1 VSKLARSLSLAA
13 VLAALLAACAVGP
26 DYHPASAP
34 DVSARNLDAGHFVPA
49 APPVGWWQQ
58 FPDPLLTS
66 LEQRALVAN
75 LDVAIA
81 IEHVHAARAAFT
93 EANLDFAPHV
103 PLEAQYARSTEQEPG
118 FVPNRIAIDSYTT
131 GFDASWE
138 IDLFGH
144 VRRSAQAAGARLGA
158 QQATLADTQVSI
170 EAEVARNYFEL
181 RGAQRQL
188 AVAGDN
194 IANQREALR
203 LTQIRYDAG
212 RVTELDVD
220 SALSRLKATEA
231 TVPLLEAAE
240 KRAGYRLAVL
250 LARTPGELDAELT
263 AASIP
268 AWTDPLPV
276 GDVTDLLRRRP
287 DVRIAE
293 RNLAAAT
300 AQVGVATADLFPRV
314 TVTGF
319 VGFLTGD
326 GAQLGAGSSR
336 AWAVSPTLTWPALD
350 FASAHA
356 RLRAAKAESAGT
368 LDAYQETVLGAIEDF
383 ENACVNYSRQIQRL
397 SSVVEQADASRRAA
411 KMAEIQYREGQI
423 NFLVLLDAQRTELEA
438 EDQVAQ
444 AETAVNTGA
453 VAVYKALGGVP
464 AAPAQ
469 APTVAAAGR

>member
-1 VSKLARSLSLAA
+1 MVRTLQAA
-13 VLAALLAACAVGP
+13 LYASLAALLAACAAGP
-26 DYHPASAP
+26 DYHAPVAP
-34 DVSARNLDAGHFVPA
+34 DVAARNLDSRHF
-49 APPVGWWQQ
+49 APRSPSQDWWQG
-58 FPDPLLTS
+58 FPDPLLGQ
-66 LEQRALVAN
+66 LEQRALAAN

-81 IEHVHAARAAFT
+81 LEHVRAARAAFT
-93 EANLDFAPHV
+93 QANLDFAPHV
-103 PLEAQYARSTEQEPG
+103 PVELQYQRSDEQEPG
-118 FVPNRIAIDSYTT
+118 FTTGRINIATYTA

-138 IDLFGH
+138 LDLFGH
-144 VRRSAQAAGARLGA
+144 VRRSAQAAGAQLGM

-170 EAEVARNYFEL
+170 AAEVARNYFEL
-181 RGAQRQL
+181 RGSQRQL
-188 AVAGDN
+188 AVARDN
-194 IANQREALR
+194 IANQHEALR

-231 TVPLLEAAE
+231 TVPTLEAAE

-250 LARTPGELDAELT
+250 LAQQPGELDEQLS
-263 AASIP
+263 AAVVP

-276 GDVTDLLRRRP
+276 GDVSDLLRRRP
-287 DVRIAE
+287 DVRVAE

-300 AQVGVATADLFPRV
+300 AEVGVATADLFPRV
-314 TVTGF
+314 TLTGF

-336 AWAVSPTLTWPALD
+336 AWAVSPVVNWPALD

-356 RLRAAKAESAGT
+356 RLRATRAQSAGA
-368 LDAYQETVLGAIEDF
+368 LDAYQKAVLGALEDF
-383 ENACVNYSRQIQRL
+383 ENACVNYSRQITRL
-397 SSVVEQADASRRAA
+397 ASVVEQADASRRAA

-464 AAPAQ
+464 AAAANPDR
-469 APTVAAAGR
+469 VAAAGR